1 MSQPAYQLV
10 MRAGPTPDK
19 AIELNQDR
27 MTIGRDATN
36 EIVIND
42 PEVSRQ
48 HARLTAQI
56 GGYILEDLGST
67 NGTFV
72 DGEKLIGPHLL
83 KPGETVQL
91 GGNVILSF
99 QAVQFDPDATIVSSY
114 GLPAYPP
121 QASPGVYPAGPA
133 AQSPQQVQPFPQAVP
148 AQPQPVPYQVYP
160 VAPPPAAVQTPP
172 TYYAGQIPQNP
183 DEAAIDEVEEE
194 VQPRRSKTWIWVA
207 GGCLLVF
214 LCVCVAATYLFDYL
228 NLYCFPPFDNLFSWL
243 YTCP

>member
-1 MSQPAYQLV
+1 MSQQAYQLV
-10 MRAGPTPDK
+10 MHAGPTPNK

-42 PEVSRQ
+42 PEISRH

-56 GGYILEDLGST
+56 GGYILEDIGST

-72 DGEKLIGPHLL
+72 GGERLIGPHLL
-83 KPGETVQL
+83 KPGERVQL
-91 GGNVILSF
+91 GGNVILIF

-114 GLPAYPP
+114 GLPAYP
-121 QASPGVYPAGPA
+121 QSSPGSIPVAPVGQSIQPA
-133 AQSPQQVQPFPQAVP
+133 QPFPQAVP
-148 AQPQPVPYQVYP
+148 AQPQPIPYQAYP
-160 VAPPPAAVQTPP
+160 VTPPPAAVQTPP

-183 DEAAIDEVEEE
+183 DEIAGEEAEEE
-194 VQPRRSKTWIWVA
+194 IQPRRSKTWIWVG

-214 LCVCVAATYLFDYL
+214 LCVCIGSAYIFDYL
-228 NLYCFPPFDNLFSWL
+228 NLYCFPPFDNIFSWL